1 MKTHRQRRR
10 AASITGV
17 LAATALVL
25 SLAPGATWA
34 TAATPTPT
42 PAPEVTPVSTPSPH
56 AEESPETPP
65 PAEESPETTP
75 PAADPTPTE
84 SSEPTPSASP
94 DATQAPPAKEAE
106 RATSDSDE
114 GISELSAKPYMGWSS
129 YSMQVYEGGQWIT
142 ADQIMAQSDAM
153 HDKLQ
158 DFGYEYIN
166 IDAGWNGGQDE
177 YGRPIP
183 STTLFPDGLDAVVDH
198 VHGNGQKV
206 GLYLIPGMS
215 LETAQ
220 KALPIHNAPGCT
232 TENLLKQPLQQGDYW
247 GFGYRLDFDNPCTQ
261 KYIDSIA
268 DLLGEWG
275 VDFIKFDSV
284 TPGSGIGDLSMDAR
298 EEVAA
303 WSEALERNDIWF
315 ELSWAVDI
323 NYADYW
329 KQYADGWRIDWD
341 VECYCGDEALTTWEN
356 VARLFPR
363 LSDWWRHAGPAGW
376 NDLDSLNVGN
386 GKMDGLTRDER
397 RTATTLWATSAAPMY
412 LGNDLTNLDEFG
424 LDLITNREVIAVNQ
438 AGVPARPV
446 STSTKQQVWYA
457 LNPDGTYTVAL
468 YNLGRADADITVD
481 WSDIGLDG
489 SAKVRDLWAGKN
501 LGTEADGF
509 TAESVPIHGV
519 RLLKVTPA
527 KQDVLT
533 VNDDSLRVGYDGDWV
548 RNNGNEVP
556 ATSQPFTVAV
566 SDTPGGGTPT
576 PPATGLTV
584 TLNDDD
590 ARIGYSGSWGYSNN
604 RGLGD
609 HGDDVHYVETN
620 GAAFE
625 YTFQGTG
632 IQYVTEK
639 HESQGEVE
647 VYLDGQLVETVDTS
661 LPAADG
667 RLSQQVVY
675 GVADLASGSHTL
687 RVVKKSGSFMLLD
700 KLVVTLDSQ
709 LSTTSGA
716 FNKAAPADVTVD
728 VLRDPGEL
736 ASISVAGDALERD
749 VDYTLTG
756 STVTI
761 SSSYLATLPVGDTT
775 LDFDFTGDHLDDV
788 HATVT
793 DGASVA
799 FTFRGTGV
807 SWTGPKGP
815 DQGTVD
821 VYIDGKKV
829 ESIDT
834 HNESRVSNQELFS
847 VSGLKDKEHTIKIVK
862 TSGDVLRT
870 DVFRYTVKK
879 VG

>member
-10 AASITGV
+10 AASITAA
-17 LAATALVL
+17 LAATALAL
-25 SLAPGATWA
+25 TLAPGVGWA
-34 TAATPTPT
+34 TEATPEPSAT
-42 PAPEVTPVSTPSPH
+42 PAPE
-56 AEESPETPP
+56 A
-65 PAEESPETTP
+65 
-75 PAADPTPTE
+75 TPTE
-84 SSEPTPSASP
+84 AATPPSGEEETESPAPSESPSPTASTP
-94 DATQAPPAKEAE
+94 AEQQPPAKDA
-106 RATSDSDE
+106 RRSAPSDE
-114 GISELSAKPYMGWSS
+114 GVSDRSTQPYMGWSS

-183 STTLFPDGLDAVVDH
+183 STTLFPDGLDAVIDH
-198 VHGNGQKV
+198 VHDNGQKV

-220 KALPIHNAPGCT
+220 KALPIYGAPGCT
-232 TENLLKQPLQQGDYW
+232 TGNLLKQPLQQGDYW
-247 GFGYRLDFDNPCTQ
+247 GFGYRLDFDNPCTE

-284 TPGSGIGDLSMDAR
+284 TPGSGISDLSMDAR

-303 WSEALERNDIWF
+303 WSRALDRNDIWF

-329 KQYADGWRIDWD
+329 KRYADGWRIDWD

-412 LGNDLTNLDEFG
+412 LGNDLTNLDEYG
-424 LDLITNREVIAVNQ
+424 LELITNREVIAVNQ

-446 STSTKQQVWYA
+446 STATKQQAWYA

-468 YNLGRADADITVD
+468 YNLGRADADITVA

-501 LGTEADGF
+501 LGSQADGF
-509 TAESVPIHGV
+509 TAENVPIHGV
-519 RLLKVTPA
+519 RLLKVTPE
-527 KQDVLT
+527 KQSVLT
-533 VNDDSLRVGYDGDWV
+533 VNDDSLRVGYAGDWV
-548 RNNGNEVP
+548 RNDGNEVP
-556 ATSQPFTVAV
+556 STSQPFTVAV
-566 SDTPGGGTPT
+566 SDTPGAGTPT

-584 TLNDDD
+584 TLNDSDS
-590 ARIGYSGSWGYSNN
+590 RIGYSGSWGYSNN

-625 YTFQGTG
+625 HTFQGTG

-675 GVADLASGSHTL
+675 SVADLPSGSHTL

-709 LSTTSGA
+709 LSSTSGA

-728 VLRDPGEL
+728 VLRDPSEL
-736 ASISVAGDALERD
+736 ASISIDGEPLERD
-749 VDYTLTG
+749 ADYTLSG
-756 STVTI
+756 ATVTLR
-761 SSSYLATLPVGDTT
+761 SSYLAALPAGDAI
-775 LDFDFTGDHLDDV
+775 LDFAFTGDHLDDV
-788 HATVT
+788 HATTV
-793 DGASVA
+793 DGDSVSL
-799 FTFRGTGV
+799 TFRGTGV
-807 SWTGPKGP
+807 SWLGPKGP

-821 VYIDGKKV
+821 VYLDGKKV
-829 ESIDT
+829 ETVDT
-834 HNESRVSNQELFS
+834 HADSRVSRQELFT
-847 VSGLKDKEHTIKIVK
+847 VSGLKDKEHTIQIVK

>member
-10 AASITGV
+10 AATV
-17 LAATALVL
+17 TAALAATALVL

-34 TAATPTPT
+34 TVATPEATPAPDATSTATPAQET
-42 PAPEVTPVSTPSPH
+42 PAPETPVQETPAPETPSP
-56 AEESPETPP
+56 
-65 PAEESPETTP
+65 
-75 PAADPTPTE
+75 DPTA
-84 SSEPTPSASP
+84 SATP
-94 DATQAPPAKEAE
+94 DQAPPAKEAKE
-106 RATSDSDE
+106 AAPRDADDD
-114 GISELSAKPYMGWSS
+114 GISELSAAPYMGWSS

-153 HDKLQ
+153 HAKLQ
-158 DFGYEYIN
+158 NFGYDYIN

-183 STTLFPDGLDAVVDH
+183 STTLFPDGLDAVIDH
-198 VHGNGQKV
+198 VHDNGQKV

-220 KALPIHNAPGCT
+220 KALPIHGAPGCT

-247 GFGYRLDFDNPCTQ
+247 GYGYRLDFDNPCTT

-284 TPGSGIGDLSMDAR
+284 TPGSGVSDLSMDAR

-303 WSEALERNDIWF
+303 WSQALERNDIWF

-323 NYADYW
+323 EYADYW

-412 LGNDLTNLDEFG
+412 LGNDLTNLDEYG
-424 LDLITNREVIAVNQ
+424 LELITNREVIAVNQ

-446 STSTKQQVWYA
+446 STATKQQVWYA

-501 LGTEADGF
+501 LGTEAERFHGRGRTDPRRAP
-509 TAESVPIHGV
+509 AE
-519 RLLKVTPA
+519 VTPA
-527 KQDVLT
+527 KQASLT
-533 VNDDSLRVGYDGDWV
+533 VNDDSLASATTATGHATAAH
-548 RNNGNEVP
+548 EVP
-556 ATSQPFTVAV
+556 ATSQPLHRGGLRR
-566 SDTPGGGTPT
+566 PGGGTPP
-576 PPATGLTV
+576 PPATGRTV

-590 ARIGYSGSWGYSNN
+590 PGIGYSGTWGDSDN

-609 HGDDVHYVETN
+609 HGDDVHYTRPTAPRSSTPSRAPASTTSPRRTSRRARWRSTSTDSSSRPSTPRSLRRT
-620 GAAFE
+620 AACPSRSS
-625 YTFQGTG
+625 
-632 IQYVTEK
+632 
-639 HESQGEVE
+639 HS
-647 VYLDGQLVETVDTS
+647 
-661 LPAADG
+661 
-667 RLSQQVVY
+667 
-675 GVADLASGSHTL
+675 VADLPNGGRTL
-687 RVVKKSGSFMLLD
+687 RVVKKSG
-700 KLVVTLDSQ
+700 LVHAARQARRHPRQPAEHAVRRLRRG
-709 LSTTSGA
+709 GA
-716 FNKAAPADVTVD
+716 RRCRGRRAPG
-728 VLRDPGEL
+728 PGEL
-736 ASISVAGDALERD
+736 ASISLAGAALERD
-749 VDYTLTG
+749 ADTRCPATR
-756 STVTI
+756 SR
-761 SSSYLATLPVGDTT
+761 SRSSYLATLPVGDAI
-775 LDFDFTGDHLDDV
+775 LDFASS
-788 HATVT
+788 ATT
-793 DGASVA
+793 
-799 FTFRGTGV
+799 
-807 SWTGPKGP
+807 
-815 DQGTVD
+815 
-821 VYIDGKKV
+821 
-829 ESIDT
+829 
-834 HNESRVSNQELFS
+834 
-847 VSGLKDKEHTIKIVK
+847 
-862 TSGDVLRT
+862 
-870 DVFRYTVKK
+870 
-879 VG
+879 

>member
-10 AASITGV
+10 AASITAA
-17 LAATALVL
+17 LAATALAL
-25 SLAPGATWA
+25 TLAPGAGWA
-34 TAATPTPT
+34 TEATPEPSASPAPEATPTE
-42 PAPEVTPVSTPSPH
+42 A
-56 AEESPETPP
+56 ATPP
-65 PAEESPETTP
+65 PAEDESQTP
-75 PAADPTPTE
+75 APAESASPTPTE
-84 SSEPTPSASP
+84 STAPEQDPPQK
-94 DATQAPPAKEAE
+94 DARRTAP
-106 RATSDSDE
+106 SDE
-114 GISELSAKPYMGWSS
+114 GVSALSAKPYMGWSS

-158 DFGYEYIN
+158 KFGYEYIN

-183 STTLFPDGLDAVVDH
+183 STTLFPDGLDAVIDH

-220 KALPIHNAPGCT
+220 KALPIYNAPGCT
-232 TENLLKQPLQQGDYW
+232 TANLLRQPLQQGDYW
-247 GFGYRLDFDNPCTQ
+247 GFGYRLDFGNPCTQ

-284 TPGSGIGDLSMDAR
+284 TPGSGVSDLSMDAR

-303 WSEALERNDIWF
+303 WSQALERNDIWF

-329 KQYADGWRIDWD
+329 KQYADGWRVDWD
-341 VECYCGDEALTTWEN
+341 VECYCGDEALTTWDN

-412 LGNDLTNLDEFG
+412 LGNDLTNLDQYG

-446 STSTKQQVWYA
+446 STSTKHQVWYA

-489 SAKVRDLWAGKN
+489 SAKVRDLWEGKN
-501 LGTEADGF
+501 LGTVADGF

-527 KQDVLT
+527 KQSVLT
-533 VNDDSLRVGYDGDWV
+533 VNDDSLRVGYGGDWV
-548 RNNGNEVP
+548 RNGGREVP

-566 SDTPGGGTPT
+566 TDTPGGGTPA

-590 ARIGYSGSWGYSNN
+590 SRIGYSGSWGYSNN

-609 HGDDVHYVETN
+609 HADDVHYVETN

-647 VYLDGQLVETVDTS
+647 IYLDGQLVDTVDTS
-661 LPAADG
+661 LPAAEG

-675 GVADLASGSHTL
+675 SATDLPSGSHTL

-716 FNKAAPADVTVD
+716 FNKAAPADITLD
-728 VLRDPGEL
+728 VLRSPSEL
-736 ASISVAGDALERD
+736 ASISVGGEALVRD
-749 VDYTLTG
+749 VDYLLSG
-756 STVTI
+756 STVTLT
-761 SSSYLATLPVGDTT
+761 SAYLATLPVGEST
-775 LDFDFTGDHLDDV
+775 LDFGFTGDHLDDV
-788 HATVT
+788 HATVN
-793 DGASVA
+793 DGDTVS

-807 SWTGPKGP
+807 AWIAPKGP

-821 VYIDGKKV
+821 VYIDGTKV
-829 ESIDT
+829 QSVDT
-834 HNESRVSNQELFS
+834 HAETRVSTQELFA
-847 VSGLKDKEHTIKIVK
+847 VSDLKDKEHTIEIVK
-862 TSGDVLRT
+862 TSGEVLRT

>member
-10 AASITGV
+10 AAAVTAA
-17 LAATALVL
+17 LAATALAVGL
-25 SLAPGATWA
+25 TPGASWA
-34 TAATPTPT
+34 ETTA
-42 PAPEVTPVSTPSPH
+42 PSPEPTEASAPPTT
-56 AEESPETPP
+56 AEPTPP
-65 PAEESPETTP
+65 PAEETAVPAPSATP
-75 PAADPTPTE
+75 APTE
-84 SSEPTPSASP
+84 TAPSQPAPDDESARRSAGQAAPRQGVGVSPLSAS
-94 DATQAPPAKEAE
+94 
-106 RATSDSDE
+106 
-114 GISELSAKPYMGWSS
+114 GPYMGWSS

-142 ADQIMAQSDAM
+142 ADQIIAQSDAM

-158 DFGYEYIN
+158 KFGYEYIN

-183 STTLFPDGLDAVVDH
+183 SATLYPDGLDAVIDH
-198 VHGNGQKV
+198 IHGNGQKV

-220 KALPIHNAPGCT
+220 KALPIYNAPGCT

-247 GFGYRLDFDNPCTQ
+247 GFGYRLDFDNPCTT

-268 DLLGEWG
+268 DLLGDWG

-284 TPGSGIGDLSMDAR
+284 TPGSGVSDLSMDAR

-303 WSEALERNDIWF
+303 WSQALARNDIWF

-323 NYADYW
+323 DYADYW
-329 KQYADGWRIDWD
+329 KEYADGWRVDWD

-363 LSDWWRHAGPAGW
+363 LSDWWRHGGPAGW

-386 GKMDGLTRDER
+386 GKMDGLTKDER
-397 RTATTLWATSAAPMY
+397 RMAATLWATAAAPFY
-412 LGNDLTNLDEFG
+412 LGNDLTNLDQYG
-424 LDLITNREVIAVNQ
+424 LELVTNPEVIAVNQ
-438 AGVPARPV
+438 EGVPARPV
-446 STSTKQQVWYA
+446 STATKHQVWYSLA
-457 LNPDGTYTVAL
+457 PDGTYTVAL

-481 WSDIGLDG
+481 FADIGLDG
-489 SAKVRDLWAGKN
+489 SAKVRDLWSRKN
-501 LGTEADGF
+501 LGTADGSF

-527 KQDVLT
+527 TQSVLT
-533 VNDDSLRVGYDGDWV
+533 VNDDALRVTYAGEWT
-548 RNNGNEVP
+548 RNGGAELP

-566 SDTPGGGTPT
+566 TDTPGGGTPN
-576 PPATGLTV
+576 PPATGVTV

-590 ARIGYSGSWGYSNN
+590 PRIAYSGSWGYSSN

-609 HGDDVHYVETN
+609 HGDDVHYAEAN
-620 GAAFE
+620 GAAFQ

-639 HESQGEVE
+639 HESQGDVE
-647 VYLDGQLVETVDTS
+647 VYLDGQLVDTVSTYLDPS
-661 LPAADG
+661 DG

-675 GVADLASGSHTL
+675 SVSDLPSGSHTL

-716 FNKAAPADVTVD
+716 FNKAAPADVSVD
-728 VLRDPGEL
+728 LLRDPSAL
-736 ASISVAGDALERD
+736 SSISVGGEALERD
-749 VDYTLTG
+749 VDYTVDG
-756 STVTI
+756 STVTLA
-761 SSSYLATLPVGDTT
+761 SAYLATLPVGDAV
-775 LDFDFTGDHLDDV
+775 LDFAFAGDHLDDV
-788 HATVT
+788 HSTTT
-793 DGASVA
+793 DGDRVS
-799 FTFRGTGV
+799 FTFRGTAV
-807 SWTGPKGP
+807 SWIAPKGP
-815 DQGTVD
+815 DQGPVD
-821 VYIDGKKV
+821 VYVDGTKV
-829 ESIDT
+829 ETVDT
-834 HNESRVSNQELFS
+834 HHATRLTSQELFA
-847 VSGLKDKEHTIKIVK
+847 VSGLKDKEHTIEIVK

-870 DVFRYTVKK
+870 DVFAYTVKK

>member
-1 MKTHRQRRR
+1 MKTHRPRRR
-10 AASITGV
+10 TAALTAA
-17 LAATALVL
+17 LAVTALTVG
-25 SLAPGATWA
+25 LAPGASWA
-34 TAATPTPT
+34 ETT
-42 PAPEVTPVSTPSPH
+42 TPSPEPTETS
-56 AEESPETPP
+56 APTETPDP
-65 PAEESPETTP
+65 TDAPSAPATT
-75 PAADPTPTE
+75 ADPSPSVTPTE
-84 SSEPTPSASP
+84 TAPADPSAGRS
-94 DATQAPPAKEAE
+94 AGQSAP
-106 RATSDSDE
+106 RSDT
-114 GISELSAKPYMGWSS
+114 GVTALSASGPYMGWSS

-158 DFGYEYIN
+158 KFGYEYIN

-183 STTLFPDGLDAVVDH
+183 SATLYPDGLDAVIDH
-198 VHGNGQKV
+198 VHDNGQKV

-220 KALPIHNAPGCT
+220 KALPIYNAPGCT

-247 GFGYRLDFDNPCTQ
+247 GFGYRLDFDNPCTT

-284 TPGSGIGDLSMDAR
+284 TPGSGVSDLSMDAR

-303 WSEALERNDIWF
+303 WSQALARNDIWF

-323 NYADYW
+323 DYADYW
-329 KQYADGWRIDWD
+329 KQYADGWRVDWD

-363 LSDWWRHAGPAGW
+363 LSDWWRHGGPAGW

-386 GKMDGLTRDER
+386 GKMDGLTKDER
-397 RTATTLWATSAAPMY
+397 RTAATLWATAAAPFY
-412 LGNDLTNLDEFG
+412 LGNDLTNLDEYG
-424 LDLITNREVIAVNQ
+424 LELVTNPEVIAVNQ

-446 STSTKQQVWYA
+446 STATKHQVWYA

-481 WSDIGLDG
+481 FADIGLDG
-489 SAKVRDLWAGKN
+489 SAKVRDLWSKKN
-501 LGTEADGF
+501 LGTADGSF
-509 TAESVPIHGV
+509 TAESVPIHGT

-527 KQDVLT
+527 KQSVLT
-533 VNDDSLRVGYDGDWV
+533 VNDDALRVAYAGDWT
-548 RNNGNEVP
+548 RNGGAEVP

-566 SDTPGGGTPT
+566 TDTPGAGTPN
-576 PPATGLTV
+576 PPATGVTV

-590 ARIGYSGSWGYSNN
+590 SRIAYSGSWGDSNN

-609 HGDDVHYVETN
+609 HGDDVHYAEAN
-620 GAAFE
+620 GAAFQ

-639 HESQGEVE
+639 HESQGDVE
-647 VYLDGQLVETVDTS
+647 VYLDGQLVDTVSTYLD
-661 LPAADG
+661 PADG

-675 GVADLASGSHTL
+675 SVSDLPSGSHTL

-716 FNKAAPADVTVD
+716 FNKAAPADVSVD
-728 VLRDPGEL
+728 LLRDPSAL
-736 ASISVAGDALERD
+736 SSISVGGAALERD
-749 VDYTLTG
+749 VDYTVSG
-756 STVTI
+756 STVTLA
-761 SSSYLATLPVGDTT
+761 SAYLATLPVGDAV
-775 LDFDFTGDHLDDV
+775 LDFAFAGDHLDDV
-788 HATVT
+788 HSTTT
-793 DGASVA
+793 DGDRVS
-799 FTFRGTGV
+799 FTFRGTAV
-807 SWTGPKGP
+807 SWIAPKGP
-815 DQGTVD
+815 DQGRVD
-821 VYIDGKKV
+821 VYLDGSKV
-829 ESIDT
+829 ETVDT
-834 HNESRVSNQELFS
+834 HSATRLTTQELFS
-847 VSGLKDKEHTIKIVK
+847 ASGLKDKEHVIEIVK
-862 TSGDVLRT
+862 TSGEVLRT
-870 DVFRYTVKK
+870 DVFAYTVKK

>member
-10 AASITGV
+10 ATTVTAAF
-17 LAATALVL
+17 AATALAL
-25 SLAPGATWA
+25 TLAPGAGWA
-34 TAATPTPT
+34 ATAAPDPAATPTPE
-42 PAPEVTPVSTPSPH
+42 ASPTE
-56 AEESPETPP
+56 AATPP
-65 PAEESPETTP
+65 PAADETQTPAPTASPQ
-75 PAADPTPTE
+75 PTPT
-84 SSEPTPSASP
+84 ASTSP
-94 DATQAPPAKEAE
+94 EEAPPAKDA
-106 RATSDSDE
+106 RRTAAPDD
-114 GISELSAKPYMGWSS
+114 GISELSAAPYMGWSS

-158 DFGYEYIN
+158 KFGYEYIN

-183 STTLFPDGLDAVVDH
+183 STTLFPDGLDAVIDH
-198 VHGNGQKV
+198 VHDNGQKV

-220 KALPIHNAPGCT
+220 KALPIYNAPGCT

-247 GFGYRLDFDNPCTQ
+247 GFGYRLDFDNPCTT

-303 WSEALERNDIWF
+303 WSQALKRNDIWF

-329 KQYADGWRIDWD
+329 KQYADGWRVDWD

-412 LGNDLTNLDEFG
+412 LGNDLTNLDKYG
-424 LDLITNREVIAVNQ
+424 LELITNREVIAVNQ

-446 STSTKQQVWYA
+446 STATKQQVWYA

-509 TAESVPIHGV
+509 TAGSVPIHGV
-519 RLLKVTPA
+519 RLLKVTPEKKA
-527 KQDVLT
+527 VLT
-533 VNDDSLRVGYDGDWV
+533 VNDDSLRVGYAGEWV
-548 RNNGNEVP
+548 RNDGNEVP
-556 ATSQPFTVAV
+556 TTSQPFTVAV

-584 TLNDDD
+584 TLNDNDS
-590 ARIGYSGSWGYSNN
+590 RIGYSGSWGYSNN

-647 VYLDGQLVETVDTS
+647 IYLDGQLVDTVDTS

-675 GVADLASGSHTL
+675 GVADLPSGSHTL

-716 FNKAAPADVTVD
+716 FNKAAPADITVD
-728 VLRDPGEL
+728 VLRDPSEL
-736 ASISVAGDALERD
+736 ASISIDGEPLERD
-749 VDYTLTG
+749 ADYTLSGT
-756 STVTI
+756 TVTLK
-761 SSSYLATLPVGDTT
+761 SSYLATLPVGDAT
-775 LDFDFTGDHLDDV
+775 LDFGFTGDHLDDV
-788 HATVT
+788 HATAN
-793 DGASVA
+793 DGDSVS

-807 SWTGPKGP
+807 TWVAPKGP
-815 DQGTVD
+815 DQGAVD

-829 ESIDT
+829 KSVDT
-834 HNESRVSNQELFS
+834 HSDSRVSNQELFTA
-847 VSGLKDKEHTIKIVK
+847 SGLKDKEHTIKIVK

>member
-10 AASITGV
+10 ATVTAA

-34 TAATPTPT
+34 TVATPDATPAPDATSTPT
-42 PAPEVTPVSTPSPH
+42 PAPETP
-56 AEESPETPP
+56 APETP
-65 PAEESPETTP
+65 AQET
-75 PAADPTPTE
+75 PTP
-84 SSEPTPSASP
+84 EPTASATP
-94 DATQAPPAKEAE
+94 DQAPPAKEAKE
-106 RATSDSDE
+106 AAPRDADDD
-114 GISELSAKPYMGWSS
+114 GISELSAAPYMGWSS

-153 HDKLQ
+153 HAKLQ
-158 DFGYEYIN
+158 KFGYDYIN

-183 STTLFPDGLDAVVDH
+183 STTLFPDGLDAVIDH
-198 VHGNGQKV
+198 VHDNGQKV

-220 KALPIHNAPGCT
+220 KALPIHGAPGCT

-247 GFGYRLDFDNPCTQ
+247 GYGYRLDFDNPCTT

-284 TPGSGIGDLSMDAR
+284 TPGSGVSDLSMDAR

-303 WSEALERNDIWF
+303 WSRALERNDIWF

-323 NYADYW
+323 EYADYW

-412 LGNDLTNLDEFG
+412 LGNDLTNLDEYG

-446 STSTKQQVWYA
+446 STATKQQVWYA

-489 SAKVRDLWAGKN
+489 SAKVRDLWAAKN
-501 LGTEADGF
+501 LGTEAEGF

-527 KQDVLT
+527 KQASLT
-533 VNDDSLRVGYDGDWV
+533 VNDDSLRVGYDGDWT
-548 RNNGNEVP
+548 RNGGYEVP

-566 SDTPGGGTPT
+566 TDTPGGGTPT

-590 ARIGYSGSWGYSNN
+590 SRIGYSGSWGDSNN

-609 HGDDVHYVETN
+609 HGDDVHYAETN

-625 YTFQGTG
+625 YSFQGTG

-647 VYLDGQLVETVDTS
+647 VYLDGQLVDTVDTS

-675 GVADLASGSHTL
+675 SVADLPSGSHTL

-716 FNKAAPADVTVD
+716 FNKAAPADVSVD
-728 VLRDPGEL
+728 LLRDPSGL
-736 ASISVAGDALERD
+736 ASISLAGEALERD
-749 VDYTLTG
+749 ADYTLSG
-756 STVTI
+756 STVTLT
-761 SSSYLATLPVGDTT
+761 SSYLATLPVGDAI
-775 LDFDFTGDHLDDV
+775 LDFGFVGDHLDDV
-788 HATVT
+788 HATTV
-793 DGASVA
+793 DGASA
-799 FTFRGTGV
+799 SFTFRGTGV
-807 SWTGPKGP
+807 AWIAPKGP

-829 ESIDT
+829 ESVDT
-834 HNESRVSNQELFS
+834 HSGSRLSNQELFT
-847 VSGLKDKEHTIKIVK
+847 VSGLNDKEHTIEVVK
-862 TSGDVLRT
+862 TSGEVLRT

>member
-1 MKTHRQRRR
+1 MKTHRPRRR
-10 AASITGV
+10 AASITAA
-17 LAATALVL
+17 LAATALAL
-25 SLAPGATWA
+25 TLAPGAGWA
-34 TAATPTPT
+34 AEATPDPAAT
-42 PAPEVTPVSTPSPH
+42 PAPEASPTEAATPRADES
-56 AEESPETPP
+56 ESPAPTS
-65 PAEESPETTP
+65 SPQ
-75 PAADPTPTE
+75 PTPT
-84 SSEPTPSASP
+84 STSAP
-94 DATQAPPAKEAE
+94 EQAPPAKDA
-106 RATSDSDE
+106 RRTAAPDD
-114 GISELSAKPYMGWSS
+114 GISELSSTPYMGWSS

-158 DFGYEYIN
+158 KFGYEYIN

-183 STTLFPDGLDAVVDH
+183 SATLFPDGLDAVIDH
-198 VHGNGQKV
+198 VHDNGQKV

-220 KALPIHNAPGCT
+220 KALPIYGAPGCT

-247 GFGYRLDFDNPCTQ
+247 GFGYRLDFDNPCTT

-268 DLLGEWG
+268 DLLGDWG

-284 TPGSGIGDLSMDAR
+284 TPGSGVGDLSMDAR

-303 WSEALERNDIWF
+303 WSQALKRNDIWF

-323 NYADYW
+323 DYADYW
-329 KQYADGWRIDWD
+329 KQYADGWRVDWD

-412 LGNDLTNLDEFG
+412 LGNDLTDLDEYG
-424 LDLITNREVIAVNQ
+424 LDLVTNREVIAVNQ

-446 STSTKQQVWYA
+446 STATKQQVWYA
-457 LNPDGTYTVAL
+457 LAPDGTYTVAL

-501 LGTEADGF
+501 LGAEADGF

-519 RLLKVTPA
+519 RLLKVTPE
-527 KQDVLT
+527 KKSVLT
-533 VNDDSLRVGYDGDWV
+533 VNDDSLRVGYAGEWV
-548 RNNGNEVP
+548 RNDGNEVP

-590 ARIGYSGSWGYSNN
+590 SRIGYSGSWGYSNN

-675 GVADLASGSHTL
+675 GVADLPSGSHTL

-716 FNKAAPADVTVD
+716 FNRAAPADIAVD
-728 VLRDPGEL
+728 VLRDPSEL
-736 ASISVAGDALERD
+736 ASISIDGEPLERD
-749 VDYTLTG
+749 ADYTLSG
-756 STVTI
+756 STVTLT
-761 SSSYLATLPVGDTT
+761 SSYLATLPVGEAT
-775 LDFDFTGDHLDDV
+775 LDFGFTGDHLDDV
-788 HATVT
+788 HATVN
-793 DGASVA
+793 DGDSVS
-799 FTFRGTGV
+799 FTFRGTAV
-807 SWTGPKGP
+807 SWIAPKGP
-815 DQGTVD
+815 DQGAVD

-829 ESIDT
+829 KSVDT
-834 HNESRVSNQELFS
+834 RSDSRVSNQELFT

>member
-1 MKTHRQRRR
+1 MKTPGKTRR
-10 AASITGV
+10 AASVTAA
-17 LAATALVL
+17 LAVTALAL
-25 SLAPGATWA
+25 GLAPGASWA
-34 TAATPTPT
+34 QTPPPTPQPVDSVAPDPTAAPTVPTEEESPAPQETSATET
-42 PAPEVTPVSTPSPH
+42 PAPLPEASEARSAPDSSTGR
-56 AEESPETPP
+56 
-65 PAEESPETTP
+65 
-75 PAADPTPTE
+75 
-84 SSEPTPSASP
+84 
-94 DATQAPPAKEAE
+94 QAQ
-106 RATSDSDE
+106 RSVQGDD
-114 GISELSAKPYMGWSS
+114 GISDLSAAGPYMGWSS
-129 YSMQVYEGGQWIT
+129 YSMQVYAGGQWIT
-142 ADQIMAQSDAM
+142 ADQIKAQSDAM

-158 DFGYEYIN
+158 KYGYEYIN

-183 STTLFPDGLDAVVDH
+183 STTLYPDGLDAVIDH
-198 VHGNGQKV
+198 VHGNGQKI

-220 KALPIHNAPGCT
+220 KALPVYGAPGCT

-247 GFGYRLDFDNPCTQ
+247 GFGYRLDFDNPCTT

-275 VDFIKFDSV
+275 IDFIKFDSV
-284 TPGSGIGDLSMDAR
+284 TPGSGVSDLSMDAR

-303 WSEALERNDIWF
+303 WSQALARNDIWF

-323 NYADYW
+323 NDADYW
-329 KQYADGWRIDWD
+329 KQYADGWRVDWD

-363 LSDWWRHAGPAGW
+363 LSDWWRHGGPAGW

-386 GKMDGLTRDER
+386 GRMDGLTKDER
-397 RTATTLWATSAAPMY
+397 RTAATLWATSAAPFY
-412 LGNDLTNLDEFG
+412 LGNDLTDLDKYG
-424 LDLITNREVIAVNQ
+424 LELVTNKEVIAVNQ

-446 STSTKQQVWYA
+446 STATKHQVWYA

-468 YNLGRADADITVD
+468 YNLGRADADITVN

-501 LGTEADGF
+501 LGSAEGEF

-527 KQDVLT
+527 STSAIT
-533 VNDDSLRVGYDGDWV
+533 VNDDALRVSYDGEWV
-548 RNNGNEVP
+548 RNSGYEVP

-566 SDTPGGGTPT
+566 TDTPGGGTPT
-576 PPATGLTV
+576 PPATGLQV

-590 ARIGYSGSWGYSNN
+590 SRIAYSGSWGDSNN

-609 HGDDVHYVETN
+609 HGDDVHYTEAN

-639 HESQGEVE
+639 HESQGDVE
-647 VYLDGQLVETVDTS
+647 IYLDGQLVETVSTY
-661 LPAADG
+661 LPPAEG

-675 GVADLASGSHTL
+675 SVSDLPSGSHTL

-700 KLVVTLDSQ
+700 KLVVTLDSL

-716 FNKAAPADVTVD
+716 FNKAAPADVSVD
-728 VLRDPGEL
+728 VLRDPSQFT
-736 ASISVAGDALERD
+736 SISLGGEVLERD
-749 VDYTLTG
+749 VDYTVSG
-756 STVTI
+756 HTVTLT
-761 SSSYLATLPVGDTT
+761 SAYLATLPVGDAT
-775 LDFDFTGDHLDDV
+775 LEFGFVGDHLGDV
-788 HATVT
+788 HTTAA
-793 DGASVA
+793 DGDSVS
-799 FTFRGTGV
+799 FTFRGTGI
-807 SWTGPKGP
+807 SWIAPKGP
-815 DQGTVD
+815 DQGVVD
-821 VYIDGKKV
+821 ILLDGKKV
-829 ESIDT
+829 DT
-834 HNESRVSNQELFS
+834 VDTAHATRLSNEVLFTA
-847 VSGLKDKEHTIKIVK
+847 SGLKDKEHTIEIVK
-862 TSGDVLRT
+862 VSGDVLRT

-879 VG
+879 AG

>member
-10 AASITGV
+10 AASVTAA
-17 LAATALVL
+17 LAATALAL
-25 SLAPGATWA
+25 TLAPGAGWA
-34 TAATPTPT
+34 TEATPEPSASTAPEPEATPTEAVTQPPDVEDT
-42 PAPEVTPVSTPSPH
+42 ESPAPG
-56 AEESPETPP
+56 ES
-65 PAEESPETTP
+65 
-75 PAADPTPTE
+75 PTPT
-84 SSEPTPSASP
+84 ASTTSP
-94 DATQAPPAKEAE
+94 EQPPAKEA
-106 RATSDSDE
+106 RRTAPSDE
-114 GISELSAKPYMGWSS
+114 GISPLSAKPYMGWSS

-158 DFGYEYIN
+158 EFGYEYIN

-177 YGRPIP
+177 YGRPTP
-183 STTLFPDGLDAVVDH
+183 STTLFPDGLDAVIDH
-198 VHGNGQKV
+198 VHDNGQKV

-220 KALPIHNAPGCT
+220 KALPIYNAPGCT

-247 GFGYRLDFDNPCTQ
+247 GFGYRLDFDNPCTT

-275 VDFIKFDSV
+275 IDFIKFDSV

-303 WSEALERNDIWF
+303 WSQALKRNDIWF

-323 NYADYW
+323 NYAEYW

-412 LGNDLTNLDEFG
+412 LGNDMTDLDQYG
-424 LDLITNREVIAVNQ
+424 LELITNREVIAVNQ

-446 STSTKQQVWYA
+446 STATKQQVWYS

-501 LGTEADGF
+501 LGSEADGF

-519 RLLKVTPA
+519 RLLKVTPE
-527 KQDVLT
+527 KQSVLT
-533 VNDDSLRVGYDGDWV
+533 VNDDSLRVGYAGDWV

-584 TLNDDD
+584 TLNDNDS
-590 ARIGYSGSWGYSNN
+590 RIGYSGSWGYSNN

-609 HGDDVHYVETN
+609 HADDVHYVETN

-675 GVADLASGSHTL
+675 SVADLPSGSHTL

-728 VLRDPGEL
+728 VLRDPSEL
-736 ASISVAGDALERD
+736 VSISVGGEALERD
-749 VDYTLTG
+749 VDYTLSG
-756 STVTI
+756 ATVTLT
-761 SSSYLATLPVGDTT
+761 SSYLATLPVGDAT
-775 LDFDFTGDHLDDV
+775 LDFGFAGDHLDDV
-788 HATVT
+788 HATT
-793 DGASVA
+793 ADGDSVS

-807 SWTGPKGP
+807 SWLGPKGP
-815 DQGTVD
+815 DQGAVD
-821 VYIDGKKV
+821 VYIDGEKV

-834 HNESRVSNQELFS
+834 HADSRISNQELFA
-847 VSGLKDKEHTIKIVK
+847 VSGLKDKEHTIEIVK
-862 TSGDVLRT
+862 ASGDVLRT

>member
-10 AASITGV
+10 ATAVTAAF
-17 LAATALVL
+17 AATALAL
-25 SLAPGATWA
+25 TLAPNAGWAA
-34 TAATPTPT
+34 TAAPDPTAT
-42 PAPEVTPVSTPSPH
+42 PAPEASPTE
-56 AEESPETPP
+56 AATPP
-65 PAEESPETTP
+65 PAADETQTPAPTASPQ
-75 PAADPTPTE
+75 PTPT
-84 SSEPTPSASP
+84 ASTSP
-94 DATQAPPAKEAE
+94 EEAPPAKDA
-106 RATSDSDE
+106 RRTAAPDD
-114 GISELSAKPYMGWSS
+114 GISELSAAPYMGWSS

-158 DFGYEYIN
+158 KFGYEYIN

-183 STTLFPDGLDAVVDH
+183 STTLFPDGLDAVIDH
-198 VHGNGQKV
+198 VHDNGQKV

-220 KALPIHNAPGCT
+220 KALPIYNAPGCT

-247 GFGYRLDFDNPCTQ
+247 GFGYRLDFDNPCTT

-303 WSEALERNDIWF
+303 WSQALKRNDIWF

-329 KQYADGWRIDWD
+329 KQYADGWRVDWD

-412 LGNDLTNLDEFG
+412 LGNDLTNLDKYG
-424 LDLITNREVIAVNQ
+424 LELITNREVIAVNQ

-446 STSTKQQVWYA
+446 STATKQQVWYA

-509 TAESVPIHGV
+509 TAGSVPIHGV
-519 RLLKVTPA
+519 RLLKVTPEKKA
-527 KQDVLT
+527 VLT
-533 VNDDSLRVGYDGDWV
+533 VNDDSIRVGYAGEWV
-548 RNNGNEVP
+548 RNDGNEVP

-584 TLNDDD
+584 TLNDNDS
-590 ARIGYSGSWGYSNN
+590 RIGYSGSWGYSNN

-647 VYLDGQLVETVDTS
+647 IYLDGQLVDTVDTS

-675 GVADLASGSHTL
+675 SIADLPSGSHTL

-716 FNKAAPADVTVD
+716 FNRAAPADITVD
-728 VLRDPGEL
+728 VLRDPSEL
-736 ASISVAGDALERD
+736 ASISIDGEPLERD
-749 VDYTLTG
+749 ADYTLSGT
-756 STVTI
+756 TVTLK
-761 SSSYLATLPVGDTT
+761 SSYLATLPVGDAT
-775 LDFDFTGDHLDDV
+775 LDFGFTGDHLDDV
-788 HATVT
+788 HATAT
-793 DGASVA
+793 DGDSVSL
-799 FTFRGTGV
+799 TFRGTGV
-807 SWTGPKGP
+807 TWVAPKGP
-815 DQGTVD
+815 DQGAVD

-829 ESIDT
+829 KSVDT
-834 HNESRVSNQELFS
+834 HSDSRVSNQELFT

>member
-1 MKTHRQRRR
+1 MT
-10 AASITGV
+10 AA
-17 LAATALVL
+17 LAATAIVL
-25 SLAPGATWA
+25 ALAPGASWA
-34 TAATPTPT
+34 TEATPEPT
-42 PAPEVTPVSTPSPH
+42 PAPE
-56 AEESPETPP
+56 
-65 PAEESPETTP
+65 TTP
-75 PAADPTPTE
+75 TTAPAPTE
-84 SSEPTPSASP
+84 DPAPTEEPAPIEEPAPTEEPAPEPAPPSDP
-94 DATQAPPAKEAE
+94 EQDPPVDATRTPA
-106 RATSDSDE
+106 DE
-114 GISELSAKPYMGWSS
+114 TEDGISNRSAAPYMGWSS

-158 DFGYEYIN
+158 DYGYDYIN

-183 STTLFPDGLDAVVDH
+183 STTLFPDGLDAVIDH
-198 VHGNGQKV
+198 VHDNGQKV

-220 KALPIHNAPGCT
+220 KALPIYGAPGCT

-247 GFGYRLDFDNPCTQ
+247 GYGYRLDFDNPCTE

-284 TPGSGIGDLSMDAR
+284 TPGSGISDLSMDAR

-303 WSEALERNDIWF
+303 WSRALDRNDIWF

-323 NYADYW
+323 DYADYW

-412 LGNDLTNLDEFG
+412 LGNDLTNLDEYG
-424 LDLITNREVIAVNQ
+424 LELITNREVIAVNQ

-446 STSTKQQVWYA
+446 STATKQQVWYA

-501 LGTEADGF
+501 LGSEAEGF

-527 KQDVLT
+527 KQAALT
-533 VNDDSLRVGYDGDWV
+533 VNDDSLRVGYDGAWV
-548 RNNGNEVP
+548 RNDGNEVP

-566 SDTPGGGTPT
+566 SDTPGGGTPE

-590 ARIGYSGSWGYSNN
+590 SRIGYSGSWGDSNN

-620 GAAFE
+620 GAAYE

-675 GVADLASGSHTL
+675 AVADLASGSHTL

-728 VLRDPGEL
+728 VLRDPSEL
-736 ASISVAGDALERD
+736 SSISLGGEPLERD
-749 VDYTLTG
+749 ADYTLSG
-756 STVTI
+756 STVTLK
-761 SSSYLATLPVGDTT
+761 SSYLAALPVGDAT
-775 LDFDFTGDHLDDV
+775 LDFAFTGDHLDDV
-788 HATVT
+788 HATT
-793 DGASVA
+793 ADGDSVS

-807 SWTGPKGP
+807 AWLGPKAP
-815 DQGTVD
+815 DQGAVD

-829 ESIDT
+829 KSVDT
-834 HNESRVSNQELFS
+834 HAESRVSNQTLFEAT
-847 VSGLKDKEHTIKIVK
+847 GLKDGEHTIKVVK

>member
-10 AASITGV
+10 TAALT
-17 LAATALVL
+17 AAIAVTALAVG
-25 SLAPGATWA
+25 LAPGASWA
-34 TAATPTPT
+34 ETT
-42 PAPEVTPVSTPSPH
+42 TPSPEPTET
-56 AEESPETPP
+56 AAPTETPDP
-65 PAEESPETTP
+65 TDAPNAPETTP
-75 PAADPTPTE
+75 DPSPSVTPTE
-84 SSEPTPSASP
+84 TAPADPSAGRS
-94 DATQAPPAKEAE
+94 AGQAAP
-106 RATSDSDE
+106 RSDT
-114 GISELSAKPYMGWSS
+114 GVTALSASGPYMGWSS

-158 DFGYEYIN
+158 KFGYEYIN

-183 STTLFPDGLDAVVDH
+183 STTLYPDGLDAVIDH
-198 VHGNGQKV
+198 IHDNGQKV

-220 KALPIHNAPGCT
+220 KALPIYNAPGCT

-247 GFGYRLDFDNPCTQ
+247 GFGYRLDFDNPCTT

-284 TPGSGIGDLSMDAR
+284 TPGSGVSDLSMDAR

-303 WSEALERNDIWF
+303 WSQALARNDIWF

-323 NYADYW
+323 DYADYW
-329 KQYADGWRIDWD
+329 KQYADGWRVDWD

-363 LSDWWRHAGPAGW
+363 LSDWWRHGGPAGW

-386 GKMDGLTRDER
+386 GKMDGLTKDER
-397 RTATTLWATSAAPMY
+397 RTAATLWATAAAPFY
-412 LGNDLTNLDEFG
+412 LGNDLTNLDEYG
-424 LDLITNREVIAVNQ
+424 LELVTNPEVIAVNQ

-446 STSTKQQVWYA
+446 STATKHQVWYA
-457 LNPDGTYTVAL
+457 LNADGTYTVAL

-481 WSDIGLDG
+481 FADIGLDG
-489 SAKVRDLWAGKN
+489 SAKVRDLWSKKN
-501 LGTEADGF
+501 LGTVDGSF
-509 TAESVPIHGV
+509 TAESVPIHGA
-519 RLLKVTPA
+519 RLLRVTPA
-527 KQDVLT
+527 KQSVLT
-533 VNDDSLRVGYDGDWV
+533 VNDDALRVAYAGDWT
-548 RNNGNEVP
+548 RNGGAELP

-566 SDTPGGGTPT
+566 TDTPGAGTPN
-576 PPATGLTV
+576 PPATGVTV

-590 ARIGYSGSWGYSNN
+590 SRIAYSGSWGDSNN

-609 HGDDVHYVETN
+609 HGDDVHYAEAN
-620 GAAFE
+620 GAAFQ

-639 HESQGEVE
+639 HESQGDVE
-647 VYLDGQLVETVDTS
+647 VYLDGQLVDTVSTYLD
-661 LPAADG
+661 PADG

-675 GVADLASGSHTL
+675 SVSDLPSGSHTL

-716 FNKAAPADVTVD
+716 FNKAAPADVSVD
-728 VLRDPGEL
+728 LLRDPSAL
-736 ASISVAGDALERD
+736 SSISAGGTALERD
-749 VDYTLTG
+749 VDYTVNG
-756 STVTI
+756 STVTLA
-761 SSSYLATLPVGDTT
+761 SAYLATLPVGDAV
-775 LDFDFTGDHLDDV
+775 LDFAFAGDHLDDV
-788 HATVT
+788 HSTTT
-793 DGASVA
+793 DGDRVS
-799 FTFRGTGV
+799 FTFRGTAV
-807 SWTGPKGP
+807 SWIAPKGP

-821 VYIDGKKV
+821 VYLDGSKV
-829 ESIDT
+829 ETVDT
-834 HNESRVSNQELFS
+834 HSATRLTSQELFTAT
-847 VSGLKDKEHTIKIVK
+847 GLKDKEHTIEIVK
-862 TSGDVLRT
+862 TSGEVLRT
-870 DVFRYTVKK
+870 DVFAYTVKK

>member
-10 AASITGV
+10 AASITAA
-17 LAATALVL
+17 LAATALAL
-25 SLAPGATWA
+25 TLAPGAGWA
-34 TAATPTPT
+34 TEATPDPSASTTPEPEATPTEAVTQPPEVEET
-42 PAPEVTPVSTPSPH
+42 ESPAPD
-56 AEESPETPP
+56 ES
-65 PAEESPETTP
+65 
-75 PAADPTPTE
+75 PTPTE
-84 SSEPTPSASP
+84 STTSP
-94 DATQAPPAKEAE
+94 EQPPAKDA
-106 RATSDSDE
+106 RRTPPSDE
-114 GISELSAKPYMGWSS
+114 GISPLSAKPYMGWSS

-158 DFGYEYIN
+158 EFGYEYIN
-166 IDAGWNGGQDE
+166 IDAGWNGGQDG
-177 YGRPIP
+177 YGRPTP
-183 STTLFPDGLDAVVDH
+183 STTLFPDGLDAVIDH
-198 VHGNGQKV
+198 VHDNGQKV

-220 KALPIHNAPGCT
+220 KALPIYNAPGCT

-303 WSEALERNDIWF
+303 WSQALKRNDIWF

-329 KQYADGWRIDWD
+329 KQYADGWRVDWD

-412 LGNDLTNLDEFG
+412 LGNDMTDLDQYG
-424 LDLITNREVIAVNQ
+424 LELITNREVIAVNQ

-446 STSTKQQVWYA
+446 STATKQQVWYS

-501 LGTEADGF
+501 LGSEADGF

-519 RLLKVTPA
+519 RLLKVTPE
-527 KQDVLT
+527 KQSVLT
-533 VNDDSLRVGYDGDWV
+533 VNDDSLRVGYAGDWV

-584 TLNDDD
+584 TLNDSDS
-590 ARIGYSGSWGYSNN
+590 RIGYSGSWGYSNN

-609 HGDDVHYVETN
+609 HADDVHYVETN

-675 GVADLASGSHTL
+675 SVADLPSGSHTL

-728 VLRDPGEL
+728 VLRDPSEL
-736 ASISVAGDALERD
+736 VSISIGGEPLERD
-749 VDYTLTG
+749 VDYTLSG
-756 STVTI
+756 ATVTLT
-761 SSSYLATLPVGDTT
+761 SSYLATLPVGDAT
-775 LDFDFTGDHLDDV
+775 LDFGFSGDHLDDV
-788 HATVT
+788 HATT
-793 DGASVA
+793 ADGDSVS

-807 SWTGPKGP
+807 SWLGPKAP

-821 VYIDGKKV
+821 VYIDGEKV
-829 ESIDT
+829 ESVDT
-834 HNESRVSNQELFS
+834 HADSRVSNQELFA
-847 VSGLKDKEHTIKIVK
+847 VSGLKDKAHTIEMVK
-862 TSGDVLRT
+862 TSGDVFRT